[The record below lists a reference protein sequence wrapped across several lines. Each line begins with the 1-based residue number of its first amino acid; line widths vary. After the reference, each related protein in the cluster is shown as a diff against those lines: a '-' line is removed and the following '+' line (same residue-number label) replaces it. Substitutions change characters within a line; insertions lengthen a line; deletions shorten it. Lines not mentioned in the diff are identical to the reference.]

1 MTSQVKTMQKP
12 RVLWERFALNEAGRD
27 FAVGDIHGHFPALE
41 RLLARAEFD
50 DTRDRLFAVGDLVDR
65 GPASARFVEFLDRP
79 WFHAVRGNH
88 EQMMIE
94 SAFDPDMLATWED
107 NGGGWATRFLSP
119 TAIDQLRAVADQL
132 PIAIEVATR
141 HGLVG
146 LVHAHLPLPTWAVFR
161 QALQAVAAA
170 PIDPMRFPGIQRDT
184 PYFHLDYAPWLWEVL
199 YSRATA
205 RAMTMGVRYRP
216 ESREAL
222 FVPDL
227 HALVIGHTPVV
238 GAPPPS
244 VANVH
249 LIDTG
254 AGQSREGAA
263 LMLLDLETF
272 ATFSEPCAQ
281 G

>member
-1 MTSQVKTMQKP
+1 MTIQVKTVQHS
-12 RVLWERFALNEAGRD
+12 RVLWERFALNEMGRD

-41 RLLARAEFD
+41 RLLARIGFD
-50 DTRDRLFAVGDLVDR
+50 DAHDRLFAVGDLIDR
-65 GPASARFVEFLDRP
+65 GPASARFADFLERP

-94 SAFDPDMLATWED
+94 SAFDPGMLATWED

-132 PIAIEVATR
+132 PFAIEVVTR
-141 HGLVG
+141 HGQVG

-161 QALQAVAAA
+161 QALQAISAT
-170 PIDPMRFPGIQRDT
+170 PIDPMRFPGIHRDT

-205 RAMTMGVRYRP
+205 RAMTVGVRYRP
-216 ESREAL
+216 ESRETL
-222 FVPDL
+222 LIPDL

-238 GAPPPS
+238 GVPPPS
-244 VANVH
+244 VTNVH

-254 AGQSREGAA
+254 AGQTREGAA
-263 LMLLDLETF
+263 LTLLDLETF
-272 ATFSEPCAQ
+272 ATFSEPCAR

>member
-1 MTSQVKTMQKP
+1 MQKP
-12 RVLWERFALNEAGRD
+12 RVLWERFALNEKGHD

-41 RLLARAEFD
+41 RLLARIGFD
-50 DTRDRLFAVGDLVDR
+50 DARDRLFAVGDLIDR
-65 GPASARFVEFLDRP
+65 GPASARFMEFLARP

-107 NGGGWATRFLSP
+107 NGGGWARRFLSP
-119 TAIDQLRAVADQL
+119 TAIDQQRAVADQL
-132 PIAIEVATR
+132 PFAIEVVTR

-161 QALQAVAAA
+161 QALQAISAV
-170 PIDPMRFPGIQRDT
+170 PIDPMRFPGIHRDT

-205 RAMTMGVRYRP
+205 RAVLGGGVTRAEP
-216 ESREAL
+216 REVARI
-222 FVPDL
+222 PDL
-227 HALVIGHTPVV
+227 QALVIGHTSVF

-244 VANVH
+244 AANIH
-249 LIDTG
+249 LIDSG
-254 AGQSREGAA
+254 AGYRREGAA
-263 LMLLDLETF
+263 LTLMDLATY
-272 ATFSEPCAQ
+272 ATFSEPAEQ